1 MPMKPN
7 RQALIDLVLKQ
18 YGPKSIERIESA
30 GALVAKTVATK
41 RMESRP
47 IFVMRGNFGRAQFK
61 QAMTEAQAA
70 GIEDFQKMYVYAEF
84 APYTGQMIEFMRL
97 NEVAGFVRMLNES
110 GSDSTRA
117 PGSGPVLQEEAIDAE
132 APCP

>member
-1 MPMKPN
+1 MKIN
-7 RQALIDLVLKQ
+7 RQDLVDLVLKQ

-30 GALVAKTVATK
+30 GTLVAKTVATK

-61 QAMTEAQAA
+61 QAMTDAKAA

-84 APYTGQMIEFMRL
+84 APYAGRMIEFMRL
-97 NEVAGFVRMLNES
+97 NEVVGFARILNES
-110 GSDSTRA
+110 HGADGSSDLGLCLGRTGEIC
-117 PGSGPVLQEEAIDAE
+117 PE
-132 APCP
+132 APAP